1 MNGKTSKEQ
10 QMAQQVQN
18 NKKSEGIE
26 SIPEGL
32 AYAMHMPFIK
42 QAVTNKS
49 PDIITQRYSHQVTIK
64 WDIPADLEEKMPSA
78 SNKVE
83 EGDAIYN
90 ESVSSNDEGNSRF
103 DGDDSKFVNNTDW
116 DPDHQISE

>member
-1 MNGKTSKEQ
+1 MNGKASKEQ

-18 NKKSEGIE
+18 NKKREGIE

-32 AYAMHMPFIK
+32 ALTWKIETHAAGVDVGHL
-42 QAVTNKS
+42 S
-49 PDIITQRYSHQVTIK
+49 
-64 WDIPADLEEKMPSA
+64 
-78 SNKVE
+78 SNIEVE